1 MQKQAHDRAQAEEQ
15 LEIEKRRKALL
26 GKSLPTDSL
35 QLTNNVF
42 GRLHLAAKMHADR
55 RTELCEQIAEK
66 AGVSSHAIN
75 LHQCYTIDTRAI
87 ALV

>member
-1 MQKQAHDRAQAEEQ
+1 MA
-15 LEIEKRRKALL
+15 II
-26 GKSLPTDSL
+26 GFGGM

-66 AGVSSHAIN
+66 AGVRSQPDSFA
-75 LHQCYTIDTRAI
+75 
-87 ALV
+87 